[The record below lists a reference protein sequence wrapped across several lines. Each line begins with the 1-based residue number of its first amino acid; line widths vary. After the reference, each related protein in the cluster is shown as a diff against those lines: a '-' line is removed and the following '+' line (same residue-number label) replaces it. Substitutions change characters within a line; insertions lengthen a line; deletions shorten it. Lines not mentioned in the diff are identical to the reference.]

1 MEVQSNA
8 RANNIPNK
16 NKSIPLSTITNN
28 INHKAHFTISTS
40 PPPSVSELKER
51 LKKKVEAVALSEERK
66 KTAFVRPPMQQTKEN
81 DNTAPRLPTHSTPH
95 PSKRFKDSFKEN
107 EDNID
112 TVPPSPSINR
122 TVSIP
127 MNKVNEMKKYL
138 QLDLETTNRM
148 RDVQMSSKKR
158 AKIEERLNQVADI
171 QDWLSTLERK
181 QNRDG
186 NIHGHNSK
194 KELLLPANR
203 VKEMKSWLIDFEKQR
218 KAHADFYDTGSKDM
232 KDSGRS
238 HIPRIGFRYQPFEA
252 REKTEGDLSRAEVD
266 TSELPHVSELK
277 QVLIDFEAKNKAHY
291 DKHNTRPSFEYKAW
305 RNSHGKATESDAD
318 SIMVTNTSFL
328 NNEEEVDP
336 TSQKDLNMSMMPAVG
351 SEDFNDWDD
360 EDELEDLSED
370 SSYIEMNVEPVESG
384 ENLIDDNHENI
395 DEELS
400 MDESNVDEKNADG
413 DIDAY
418 NNREV
423 SIDESEVEEQP
434 SPSVIFRDTTFD
446 SLNKSLSV
454 ASVDESV
461 LSVEAEAN
469 LGEVEESSAK
479 LELSEDEE
487 EDTFTAIETQHFD
500 DYYPNYDYENQSD
513 DEESDVSIHQ
523 EDVISGLFGEKFV
536 SAPVDILSKNDR
548 AIEYSKN
555 NKINMKMFKKKNL
568 QKFLNAIKKMLASLK
583 PQTKSSAVVLIEQE
597 TSNYNH
603 GKTREQNK
611 TRQDQKAPRYSFSTM
626 YELQSKDF
634 VNQIALRTSGD
645 VRKVVHQ
652 IASKSSEDIRR
663 FGDSPG
669 SLASVFR
676 RTLSPSSSGVSGFT
690 DVEALALRNY
700 ENVGEHVGF
709 LKQTFNT
716 QSPFG
721 KKSEC

>member
-1 MEVQSNA
+1 MEMPSNA

-107 EDNID
+107 QGNSADA
-112 TVPPSPSINR
+112 VPPSPSINR

-148 RDVQMSSKKR
+148 KDVQMSSKKR

-186 NIHGHNSK
+186 NQRGNNSK

-203 VKEMKSWLIDFEKQR
+203 VKEMKSWLIDFEQQR

-305 RNSHGKATESDAD
+305 RNSHGKATESEAD

-328 NNEEEVDP
+328 DNEEQVDS
-336 TSQKDLNMSMMPAVG
+336 TAQKDLNMSMMPAVG

-360 EDELEDLSED
+360 EDELEDLSDD
-370 SSYIEMNVEPVESG
+370 SSYTEMNVEPVESG
-384 ENLIDDNHENI
+384 ENWIDGNHQKV

-400 MDESNVDEKNADG
+400 MDESSVDEKNAQG
-413 DIDAY
+413 
-418 NNREV
+418 E
-423 SIDESEVEEQP
+423 ESELEEQP
-434 SPSVIFRDTTFD
+434 SPSIIFRETTFD

-454 ASVDESV
+454 ASEEESV
-461 LSVEAEAN
+461 LSVEVEAN
-469 LGEVEESSAK
+469 RGEVEESSAK

-513 DEESDVSIHQ
+513 DEESDVSIHH

-536 SAPVDILSKNDR
+536 SAPVDALSKNDR
-548 AIEYSKN
+548 AIEYNKN
-555 NKINMKMFKKKNL
+555 TKFKLKMFKKKNL
-568 QKFLNAIKKMLASLK
+568 QKFLDAIKKMLASLK
-583 PQTKSSAVVLIEQE
+583 PQTKSSAVALIEQE
-597 TSNYNH
+597 NANYNH
-603 GKTREQNK
+603 GKTKEQNK
-611 TRQDQKAPRYSFSTM
+611 SRQVQKAPRYSFSTM

-634 VNQIALRTSGD
+634 VNQIALRTSED

-652 IASKSSEDIRR
+652 IALKSGEDIRR

-709 LKQTFNT
+709 LKQTFNA